1 MIFTKSKRLL
11 LITFAILSFL
21 SSVESL
27 QHLSTVQIGKWKVIK
42 NTKAYTIHP
51 SSLTLRR
58 YSTLVLEQRK
68 GKSFDN
74 DTPQE
79 SSNEKF
85 NEQKHQKKQPI
96 NSRRNFFACTSISL
110 LSPLLPC
117 KPRTANALGLV
128 QFPCKGGL
136 YNNYHLLT
144 AGESLMDSQNIWSTN
159 PLFLTSR
166 ESALS
171 DAGVEQI
178 ERACE
183 KIREEKGLVIT
194 TVRYS
199 LAANCMDSAN
209 IIGRELKVRD
219 CVGL

>member
-85 NEQKHQKKQPI
+85 NEQKHQKNNQ
-96 NSRRNFFACTSISL
+96 SIPEEIFLHAHLYPSYP
-110 LSPLLPC
+110 LSFHANQEQ
-117 KPRTANALGLV
+117 RTL
-128 QFPCKGGL
+128 
-136 YNNYHLLT
+136 
-144 AGESLMDSQNIWSTN
+144 
-159 PLFLTSR
+159 
-166 ESALS
+166 SA
-171 DAGVEQI
+171 
-178 ERACE
+178 
-183 KIREEKGLVIT
+183 
-194 TVRYS
+194 
-199 LAANCMDSAN
+199 
-209 IIGRELKVRD
+209 
-219 CVGL
+219 